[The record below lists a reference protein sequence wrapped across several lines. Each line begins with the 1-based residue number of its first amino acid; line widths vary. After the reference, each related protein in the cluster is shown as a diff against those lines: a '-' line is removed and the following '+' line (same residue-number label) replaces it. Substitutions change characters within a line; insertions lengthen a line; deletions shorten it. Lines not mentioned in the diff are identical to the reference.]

1 MFCSQSTNT
10 VCLYR
15 PVSLIRYCGQE
26 EEEGSVKCLQYMT
39 VAHCT
44 ADKSNKQSLNCTAVR
59 QCLFC
64 KVREVC
70 PQHVL
75 QYILRERSE
84 VQTNTHEIIQTNV
97 TWTVELIGKTQ
108 QGERWVY

>member
-1 MFCSQSTNT
+1 MSTVYDCCTLYRRQIKQTEPELYSQSNT
-10 VCLYR
+10 
-15 PVSLIRYCGQE
+15 
-26 EEEGSVKCLQYMT
+26 
-39 VAHCT
+39 
-44 ADKSNKQSLNCTAVR
+44 VR

-64 KVREVC
+64 MVREVC